1 VKGRIRHECSTINF
15 PASFREASHA
25 PTFTAK
31 AGRAFFFMSK
41 RFTETRKWQDTWFM
55 DLPIKYKLAWF
66 WVLDNCDHAGLI
78 DANPRL
84 MSFMVGEP
92 IDGEEFLRIMAGRV
106 TKPKPG
112 KWFIS
117 SFIHF
122 QYGDELSARNSA
134 HRGVLR
140 ILKDQE
146 IDCPVSVL
154 DQKEEGPTKDLASP
168 SVGDKDKDKD
178 QAKDKFKAEDA
189 ETPLVLSSSEFRA
202 AWADWCAYR
211 RERGQTLKSRTA
223 KAQLAEMAD
232 WGQADAIAA
241 IRKSILQGWQGVFK
255 PDPNQRKTA
264 QESEFANAF

>member
-1 VKGRIRHECSTINF
+1 
-15 PASFREASHA
+15 
-25 PTFTAK
+25 
-31 AGRAFFFMSK
+31 MSK

-146 IDCPVSVL
+146 IDCPVSVS
-154 DQKEEGPTKDLASP
+154 DQKEEGASKDLVSP
-168 SVGDKDKDKD
+168 SVGAKDKDKDKDKD
-178 QAKDKFKAEDA
+178 QDQDKDKHKAPSANEI
-189 ETPLVLSSSEFRA
+189 A
-202 AWADWCAYR
+202 ADGIWALYPKKTGKKEAM
-211 RERGQTLKSRTA
+211 REI
-223 KAQLAEMAD
+223 
-232 WGQADAIAA
+232 IAA
-241 IRKSILQGWQGVFK
+241 IRANGADRIRDRVQAYSAAVAQWPEDERKYV
-255 PDPNQRKTA
+255 PDPVRWFKRGNYDDDPQTWQRK
-264 QESEFANAF
+264 SANGVPQLEAHLNVF